1 MEKGAPAIDGDLGPV
16 LVTVEYEVAPDQ
28 ATDFLKAVRQYRRIR
43 RRDDAQKWG
52 IFRDTE
58 NVNRYVETFAIR
70 G

>member
-1 MEKGAPAIDGDLGPV
+1 MEKGAPQIDGDLGPV
-16 LVTVEYEVAPDQ
+16 LVTVEHEVAPDQ
-28 ATDFLKAVRQYRRIR
+28 ATDFSGGSPISKDSPPR
-43 RRDDAQKWG
+43 RRPKVG